1 MAIRL
6 FFFFSFSIATSLSAV
21 EMMRTTNFPFP
32 SIAQYSIE
40 GDTPS
45 PSPPLGTWRISMSTN
60 SPRVSD
66 VERFLD
72 DTTNKLLYLGI
83 ERRCTLP
90 FDMFSDYRSEM
101 SGVNFDF
108 CKRCVVQLRSEK
120 AQLCEWRHCSRFDNH
135 GWKREGGF
143 FLRIRVPSLL
153 SKVLLVVGD

>member
-1 MAIRL
+1 
-6 FFFFSFSIATSLSAV
+6 
-21 EMMRTTNFPFP
+21 
-32 SIAQYSIE
+32 
-40 GDTPS
+40 
-45 PSPPLGTWRISMSTN
+45 MSTN

-72 DTTNKLLYLGI
+72 DTTNKLVYLGI

-120 AQLCEWRHCSRFDNH
+120 AQLCE
-135 GWKREGGF
+135 
-143 FLRIRVPSLL
+143 
-153 SKVLLVVGD
+153 